1 MFSIG
6 SRRRTNNSVL
16 VAQYF
21 NRTFRHEIM
30 SAQSSSSNQISSG
43 RRGQKRVVELSSR
56 QCSARENNIKK
67 ARSASGA
74 NRNGQEQF
82 PRSSKSTTRKRALFA
97 ALLIFIGIQTC
108 ILYSIGFRFN
118 TAIKLENEGPSS
130 IAIGQYS
137 CANCGKYAKT
147 AKCTRVHQLETATEL
162 ADADLE
168 TCNKYSRKERPWMN
182 WLFSDKSVFE
192 IPQPTTASKAA
203 REIPEALRSEYTL
216 GGRINVT
223 KAYYKQIYAGN
234 KKRLIKWS
242 EQDIERI
249 IAEIQA
255 GKHSGMY
262 GTSTVKDMYVT
273 FQKYSSH
280 LGGHGVVIGTKRP
293 WVECAA
299 LAANNATRVTTY
311 EYSYINSTHPRI
323 HSVLPSEFA
332 RKYANDKDFQ
342 PFDWAASFSS
352 IEHSGLGRYGDPLCP
367 WGDAQAMF
375 RVSCMLKP
383 GGLFFFAVPTTT
395 GGVDGLTWNAHR
407 VYGKLR
413 LRFMFENYRVI
424 EATKPVFAPSNKHD
438 FVQHIV
444 VLQNMRGC
452 TNGKFDRF

>member
-1 MFSIG
+1 MFVLENLIVLTKSCFAGVMTIIKDRSG
-6 SRRRTNNSVL
+6 KVKETWQTYRIRSKRKCLQWRIVAGLGVLLCTSMLCSMKLAEINNL
-16 VAQYF
+16 
-21 NRTFRHEIM
+21 
-30 SAQSSSSNQISSG
+30 QSSSATI
-43 RRGQKRVVELSSR
+43 R
-56 QCSARENNIKK
+56 QH
-67 ARSASGA
+67 
-74 NRNGQEQF
+74 
-82 PRSSKSTTRKRALFA
+82 
-97 ALLIFIGIQTC
+97 
-108 ILYSIGFRFN
+108 
-118 TAIKLENEGPSS
+118 
-130 IAIGQYS
+130 S
-137 CANCGKYAKT
+137 CANCGRYTKT
-147 AKCTRVHQLETATEL
+147 KQCVRLPQLETAKEL
-162 ADADLE
+162 VDTDLE
-168 TCNKYSRKERPWMN
+168 KCSVFSDTERQWMS
-182 WLFSDKSVFE
+182 WMFSDKSVFE
-192 IPQPTTASKAA
+192 IPQPQTTSKAP

-367 WGDAQAMF
+367 WGDVQAMF

-383 GGLFFFAVPTTT
+383 GG
-395 GGVDGLTWNAHR
+395 
-407 VYGKLR
+407 
-413 LRFMFENYRVI
+413 
-424 EATKPVFAPSNKHD
+424 
-438 FVQHIV
+438 
-444 VLQNMRGC
+444 VLLCC
-452 TNGKFDRF
+452 TNYNRRRGWAHVERTPCVRRIAIPIYVREFSSYRSYQAAVRP